1 MEAEAEIQRVKARQ
15 AFLDNLAVMVAMTSI
30 VILAVVI
37 VILKSVMFPDDKIIT
52 FIPLPQQVK
61 VCLQYR
67 AFESPQFDIACCK
80 DRSIRFF
87 CGSLTQIYQRH
98 YYGTPQRR
106 NFLKLI
112 LTVFNDF
119 VSCLVKKIQYWVY
132 PVCVLS
138 RAFSGKPG
146 FFRK

>member
-61 VCLQYR
+61 VCLEY
-67 AFESPQFDIACCK
+67 ESAQFDKACCK
-80 DRSIRFF
+80 DSRIRLLWLFSSNLSKTLLRYSTETQFF
-87 CGSLTQIYQRH
+87 KTYFDCFH
-98 YYGTPQRR
+98 
-106 NFLKLI
+106 
-112 LTVFNDF
+112 
-119 VSCLVKKIQYWVY
+119 
-132 PVCVLS
+132 
-138 RAFSGKPG
+138 
-146 FFRK
+146 

>member
-1 MEAEAEIQRVKARQ
+1 LKHLLLYFVPGQSQEELDEEEEERKRMEAEAEIQRVKARQ

-67 AFESPQFDIACCK
+67 AYESAQFEIACCK
-80 DRSIRFF
+80 DSSLRF
-87 CGSLTQIYQRH
+87 LW
-98 YYGTPQRR
+98 
-106 NFLKLI
+106 L
-112 LTVFNDF
+112 
-119 VSCLVKKIQYWVY
+119 
-132 PVCVLS
+132 
-138 RAFSGKPG
+138 FSSNQSKTLLRY
-146 FFRK
+146 F

>member
-1 MEAEAEIQRVKARQ
+1 LSTTTFENIVYFIIQKLVLGQSQEELDEEEEERKRMEAEAEIQRVKARQ

-67 AFESPQFDIACCK
+67 AFE
-80 DRSIRFF
+80 
-87 CGSLTQIYQRH
+87 
-98 YYGTPQRR
+98 
-106 NFLKLI
+106 
-112 LTVFNDF
+112 
-119 VSCLVKKIQYWVY
+119 
-132 PVCVLS
+132 
-138 RAFSGKPG
+138 
-146 FFRK
+146 